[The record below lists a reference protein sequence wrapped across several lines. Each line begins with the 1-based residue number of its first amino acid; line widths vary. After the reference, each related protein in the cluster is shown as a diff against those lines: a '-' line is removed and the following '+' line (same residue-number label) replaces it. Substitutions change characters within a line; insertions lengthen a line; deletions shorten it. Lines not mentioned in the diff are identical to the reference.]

1 MNNITLV
8 ACIFIILASIMQENK
23 SLNQKIVSSSASV
36 VISLSLVLFVVG
48 LLGLVLINAQRLSDY
63 VKENIGFT
71 IMLKDGVNEIESIKF
86 QKELEGAEFTKTT
99 NLITK
104 EQATEEL
111 KNDLGEDFVSFL
123 GYSPLLLS
131 IDVKLNA
138 PYANTD
144 SLEKITTDLTA
155 NPIVFEAYYQKDLV
169 DKLNSNVKRLSFFL
183 LAFCTLLF
191 FIAFVLINNT
201 IRLSVYAKR
210 FLIRTMRLVGATDSF
225 IQKPF
230 LIKGLYQ
237 GLYSSI
243 FAIFMLI
250 GTIQLIQGDTANML
264 NVTDLKIIGAV
275 FIIIFFSGLILSL
288 CSTYFA
294 VRKYIQLNENKLY
307 N

>member
-1 MNNITLV
+1 MEIV
-8 ACIFIILASIMQENK
+8 ANK
-23 SLNQKIVSSSASV
+23 SLKRKIISSSASV

-63 VKENIGFT
+63 IKENIGFT
-71 IMLKDGVNEIESIKF
+71 IMLKDGITEIETIKF
-86 QKELEGAEFTKTT
+86 QKELEAADFTK
-99 NLITK
+99 NINFITK
-104 EQATEEL
+104 EQATQEL
-111 KNDLGEDFVSFL
+111 KTDLGEDFVNFL

-144 SLEKITTDLTA
+144 SLQKITTELTA
-155 NPIVFEAYYQKDLV
+155 NPVVFEAYYQKNLV

-183 LAFCTLLF
+183 LVFCILLF

-230 LIKGLYQ
+230 LIKGVYQ

-250 GTIQLIQGDTANML
+250 GAIQLVQGDTANML
-264 NVTDLKIIGAV
+264 NIDDLKIIGIV
-275 FIIIFFSGLILSL
+275 FILIFLSGLLLSL
-288 CSTYFA
+288 FSTFFA
-294 VRKYIQLNENKLY
+294 VRKYIQLNENELY